1 MNENKDL
8 QFVDTDVEK
17 IKQSLIDSFQEQTG
31 RTLYPADPARLLL
44 MWAAGIIAQE
54 RVLLNAAAK
63 FNLPQYSE
71 GKYMDAL
78 AELFKGVSRQPAAA
92 ATTTI
97 RFYLSEKLEE
107 AQLIPAETRVATDN
121 GTTFETTESIYIAAG
136 EIAAEATAVCQT
148 VGMIGNGL
156 LPGQITKLVD
166 VFPYYDH
173 CENITT
179 SSGGAEVETDD
190 SLYQRMRASEDTY
203 STAGPMGGYEYFAKS
218 TNPSITDVRAITP
231 SAGCVTVYPLMTGGA
246 LPGTEIL
253 SAVAKKLSA
262 SDVRPLTDKVT
273 VSAPD
278 KVVYNIDIT
287 YYIPSESSKSAAAI
301 EADVADAVDKYKAW
315 QSEKLGRDV
324 NPSKLIDI
332 LMDTG
337 IKRVVVRSPAFATVN
352 DGKDN
357 EAVEVAAIGTESVIC
372 GGYEDE

>member
-1 MNENKDL
+1 MSESKEL

-17 IKQSLIDSFQEQTG
+17 LKQSLVDSFQAQTG

-54 RVLLNAAAK
+54 RVLLNTAAK
-63 FNLPQYSE
+63 LNLPQYSE

-78 AELFKGVSRQPAAA
+78 AELFKDVSRQPASA
-92 ATTTI
+92 ATTTM
-97 RFYLSEKLEE
+97 RFYLSEQLNE
-107 AQLIPAETRVATDN
+107 AQLIPAGTRVATDN

-136 EIAAEATAVCQT
+136 EKVAEAPAVCQA
-148 VGMIGNGL
+148 VGIIGNGL

-179 SSGGAEVETDD
+179 SAGGAEVETDE

-218 TNPSITDVRAITP
+218 VNPSIADVRAITP
-231 SAGCVTVYPLMTGGA
+231 SAGCVTVYPLMKGGM
-246 LPGTEIL
+246 LPGEEIL
-253 SAVAKKLSA
+253 SAVEKKLSA
-262 SDVRPLTDKVT
+262 DDVRPLTDKVT
-273 VSAPD
+273 VLAPAT
-278 KVVYNIDIT
+278 VVYDIDIT
-287 YYIPSESSKSAAAI
+287 YYIPYESAKSAATI
-301 EADVADAVDKYKAW
+301 EAAVVDAVDKYKAW
-315 QSEKLGRDV
+315 QSEKLGRDI

-337 IKRVVVRSPAFATVN
+337 IKRVEVRSPVFATVN
-352 DGKDN
+352 DGKNN
-357 EAVEVAAIGTESVIC
+357 ETVEVAALGSESVIR